1 MINFKDV
8 TFIVPIRFDSEDR
21 RNNFKTSMNYLL
33 RNFDTNIIVL
43 DSDKESNEEF
53 VKSVSEKIKY
63 VFEENDE
70 KLFHRTKLLND
81 MTKMAETEII
91 VNYDVDVI
99 FPIKQYLESKK
110 KIEEGCTM
118 CFPYD
123 GHFYDIPR
131 NFHNDINND
140 KLESIPLDKC
150 TLFNPHSV
158 GGAFFFSKERYG
170 NIGWENEN
178 FISWGHEDWER
189 IVRVKKMGYEMCR
202 TDGVLYHLTHD
213 RTNNSNEQNPFYRFN
228 GEEFHR
234 VNGMS
239 KEDLDKYIQTWEW
252 CNVKTL

>member
-1 MINFKDV
+1 MIDFKDV

-70 KLFHRTKLLND
+70 KLFHRTRLLND

-99 FPIKQYLESKK
+99 F
-110 KIEEGCTM
+110 KIEDYVECREKILNGCTM
-118 CFPYD
+118 CFPYA
-123 GHFYDIPR
+123 GKFYDIPKKFF
-131 NFHNDINND
+131 NKVDID
-140 KLESIPLDKC
+140 KLSEIPLGEC

-158 GGAFFFSKERYG
+158 GGAFFFDKEKYSS
-170 NIGWENEN
+170 IGLENEN

-189 IVRVKKMGYEMCR
+189 IVRVKKMGHEMCR
-202 TDGVLYHLTHD
+202 TNGDLFHLTHY
-213 RTNNSNEQNPFYRFN
+213 RTPNSSDKNPFFNFN
-228 GEEFHR
+228 GQEFSKI
-234 VNGMS
+234 NKMS
-239 KEDLDKYIQTWEW
+239 KEELEKHIGTWEW
-252 CNVKTL
+252 I